1 MNCKG
6 EYDMIKQLAGVSVQG
21 RCFSETKQF
30 VFFNKEDVRLALVY
44 GANGSGKSTIAKAFR
59 NTIYQEYPELQVET
73 INENGDTVQL
83 TSPAIS
89 VFDEDYIDHNVKIG
103 DDGLKSIVLLGEQ
116 VELQEAIDTAN
127 EKIKIENKKL
137 DTCQNLR
144 APYLDTT
151 NIASAQY
158 HWERI
163 KSILKG
169 TSEWAKKDCEIK
181 GNRVNSAVTD
191 NIVDEI
197 CKLPVCETLEQ
208 LRLEFEQKKCLL
220 EQAIAPNLTYQN
232 AIRCISRKNDFEKQ
246 IIALL
251 AVKLEE
257 PCLTKREKL
266 IMSMVQGGHQKDVEN
281 SQRYFLTTHTNICP
295 FCFREVTDEYKHE
308 LLESIQQVLNKDV
321 DEHMQHLNSLL
332 FEEVNDCYEQYRD
345 LDANTVDALH
355 AAIKKHNEIVS
366 AYRDAVQEKLQNIYT
381 PIIQPALGLAESVEV
396 VNRMLQVL
404 ESARCAYMK
413 SIEQSS
419 HIKNDLLLL
428 NKKIAHL
435 FCIEEYNAY
444 EKQINETQNVEKAYQ
459 IQTESVRK
467 AQQELDALLQRK
479 MSLKLAIECIN
490 ESLAYVFFSK
500 DRLTIELKGDKYYLK
515 SNGYNVKPKDVSQG
529 ERNIIAL
536 CYFFIQISTNRELS
550 KRHNQEQLLVIDDP
564 VSSFDFENKVG
575 ILSLLRREIKKIVFG
590 NSNSKVLMMTH
601 DLTTMFDAK
610 KALDEIGEAAKATA
624 GVEKA
629 SSAWLELSDG
639 TLRQFKKSRSEYA
652 QLMDDV
658 FKFADGDMS
667 FESSIGNKM
676 RRMVEAF
683 STFCYRKSIED
694 VAHDRSILSRLG
706 KYSEYFE
713 NRMYR
718 LLLHG
723 ESHFEEQIYNFHD
736 AINLYEFF
744 SSEEKMK
751 TARDIL
757 CFMFLLNGE
766 HVKAYLPHAEQ
777 KLISWCNNI
786 LNNISRTN

>member
-1 MNCKG
+1 
-6 EYDMIKQLAGVSVQG
+6 MIKQLAGVSVQG

-30 VFFNKEDVRLALVY
+30 IFFNKEDVRLALIY
-44 GANGSGKSTIAKAFR
+44 GTNGSGKSTIAKAFR

-73 INENGDTVQL
+73 INTNGDTIQL

-89 VFDEDYIDHNVKIG
+89 IFDEDYIDRNVKIG

-116 VELQEAIDTAN
+116 VELQEAIATAN
-127 EKIKIENKKL
+127 EKIEIENKKR
-137 DTCQNLR
+137 DACQNLR

-169 TSEWAKKDCEIK
+169 TSEWAKRDSEIK

-191 NIVDEI
+191 SIVDEI
-197 CKLPVCETLEQ
+197 CTLPVCETLEE
-208 LRLEFEQKKCLL
+208 LRLEFEQKKRLL
-220 EQAIAPNLTYQN
+220 EQTVTPNLAYQN
-232 AIRCISRKNDFEKQ
+232 SIRCISEKNDFEKQ

-257 PCLTKREKL
+257 PCLTKREKQ
-266 IMSMVQGGHQKDVEN
+266 IMSMVQGGHQKDVES

-321 DEHMQHLNSLL
+321 DEHKQHLNSLM
-332 FEEVNDCYEQYRD
+332 FEELNDCYEQYRT
-345 LDANTVDALH
+345 LDSNTVDALH
-355 AAIKKHNEIVS
+355 VAIKKHNQIVC
-366 AYRDAVQEKLQNIYT
+366 AYMDAVREKLQNIYT
-381 PIIQPALGLAESVEV
+381 PIIQPTLGLAESIEA
-396 VNRMLQVL
+396 VNGMLQVL
-404 ESARCAYMK
+404 ENARCAYMK
-413 SIEQSS
+413 SIEQAS

-444 EKQINETQNVEKAYQ
+444 KKQINETQKVEEAYQ
-459 IQTESVRK
+459 IQIESLRK

-479 MSLKLAIECIN
+479 MSLKLAIDCIN

-500 DRLTIELKGDKYYLK
+500 DRLAIELKGDKHYLK
-515 SNGYNVKPKDVSQG
+515 SKGCNVKPKDVSQG

-536 CYFFIQISTNRELS
+536 CYFFVQISTNKELS
-550 KRHNQEQLLVIDDP
+550 KRHDQEQLLVIDDP
-564 VSSFDFENKVG
+564 VSSFDFENKIG
-575 ILSLLRREIKKIVFG
+575 ILSLLRREIKKVVFG

-639 TLRQFKKSRSEYA
+639 ALRQFTKSRSEYA

-658 FKFADGDMS
+658 FKFADGDTS

-683 STFCYRKSIED
+683 STFCYRKSIEN
-694 VAHDRSILSRLG
+694 VVHDRNILSRLEM
-706 KYSEYFE
+706 YSDYFE

-744 SSEEKMK
+744 SPEEKMK

-757 CFMFLLNGE
+757 CFMFLLNEE

-777 KLISWCNNI
+777 KLVSWRNSI
-786 LNNISRTN
+786 LNNISKTN

>member
-1 MNCKG
+1 M
-6 EYDMIKQLAGVSVQG
+6 
-21 RCFSETKQF
+21 
-30 VFFNKEDVRLALVY
+30 
-44 GANGSGKSTIAKAFR
+44 
-59 NTIYQEYPELQVET
+59 
-73 INENGDTVQL
+73 
-83 TSPAIS
+83 
-89 VFDEDYIDHNVKIG
+89 
-103 DDGLKSIVLLGEQ
+103 
-116 VELQEAIDTAN
+116 
-127 EKIKIENKKL
+127 
-137 DTCQNLR
+137 
-144 APYLDTT
+144 
-151 NIASAQY
+151 
-158 HWERI
+158 
-163 KSILKG
+163 
-169 TSEWAKKDCEIK
+169 
-181 GNRVNSAVTD
+181 
-191 NIVDEI
+191 
-197 CKLPVCETLEQ
+197 PVCETLEQ

-321 DEHMQHLNSLL
+321 DEHVQHLNSLL

-413 SIEQSS
+413 SIDQSS

-444 EKQINETQNVEKAYQ
+444 KKQINETQNVEKAYQ

-515 SNGYNVKPKDVSQG
+515 SKGYNVKPKDVSQG

-575 ILSLLRREIKKIVFG
+575 ILSLLRREIKKVVFG

-601 DLTTMFDAK
+601 DLTAMFDAK

-658 FKFADGDMS
+658 FGFADGDMS

-694 VAHDRSILSRLG
+694 VAHDRNILSRLEM
-706 KYSEYFE
+706 YSDYFE

-757 CFMFLLNGE
+757 CFMFLLNEE

-777 KLISWCNNI
+777 KLVSWRNSI
-786 LNNISRTN
+786 LNNISKTN